1 VALAAGCDVACDGEM
16 PDALHAWFGALGG
29 LGTVTGNGNSSTIT
43 YNAGGFAVGAD
54 YRLAKDFLVGVGL
67 GYATG
72 SQWLNGFSG
81 NGTSD
86 NFFATVY
93 SAFSLGDFYVNGS
106 AGYAY
111 NVNRMKRAITI
122 PGLDPRL
129 AYGNTSANQFIG
141 QAEAGYKLNVF
152 PSAKASVTPFAQF
165 QASSITQAAFT
176 EYGAGSLNLNV
187 RQQATN
193 SLRTILGAEF
203 SASMGANDALSA
215 YFRLGWAHEYADVAR
230 PVTASFAGAPTAN
243 FSVFGATP
251 ARDSAILSLSA
262 ATTLSPGLSAFVR
275 YDGEIA
281 TGNSAHALFAGLKL
295 AW

>member
-1 VALAAGCDVACDGEM
+1 
-16 PDALHAWFGALGG
+16 
-29 LGTVTGNGNSSTIT
+29 
-43 YNAGGFAVGAD
+43 
-54 YRLAKDFLVGVGL
+54 
-67 GYATG
+67 
-72 SQWLNGFSG
+72 SG

-152 PSAKASVTPFAQF
+152 PSAKSSVTPFAQF

-193 SLRTILGAEF
+193 SLRTILGAGF
-203 SASMGANDALSA
+203 SASMGGSDALSA

-230 PVTASFAGAPTAN
+230 PVTARFA
-243 FSVFGATP
+243 
-251 ARDSAILSLSA
+251 
-262 ATTLSPGLSAFVR
+262 
-275 YDGEIA
+275 
-281 TGNSAHALFAGLKL
+281 
-295 AW
+295 